1 MKLRQHLWTPGSG
14 WSGNDSTEAG
24 PAAQLVLCFG
34 APGALGRAEL
44 VEQLRAWYPAAVL
57 AGCSTAGEILG
68 TRVHDD
74 ALVATA
80 VHLERS
86 TLDWTAV
93 TVPDDCDGRAAAHA
107 LADALIRP
115 GLRHVLVL
123 CDGLAVNGTVVAQA
137 LCERLPAGVF
147 ATGGLAAD
155 GDRFVQ
161 TLVACNGAGR
171 TRQVVGIGFYGEA
184 LRVGYGSLGGWGG
197 FGPSRRVTRSQGS
210 VLFELDGRSALELYK
225 SYLGDHAAGL
235 PGTALLFPLLLED
248 ARGGPG
254 LVRTV
259 LGVDPA
265 AGSMIFAGD
274 IPEGSQVRLMNANAD
289 RLIDGACG
297 AAQDG
302 ARRLDGADAQLAL
315 LISCVG
321 RKLVLRQRVEE
332 ELDGVREALG
342 DAVLAGFYSYGE
354 LCPQGTPAGCE
365 LHNQTMTITTFAEP

>member
-1 MKLRQHLWTPGSG
+1 MKLRQHLWTPAAG
-14 WSGNDSTEAG
+14 WSGSDSTDAG
-24 PAAQLVLCFG
+24 AQLVLCFG
-34 APGALGRAEL
+34 APGALGRTEL
-44 VEQLRAWYPAAVL
+44 FEQLRAWYPNALL

-80 VHLERS
+80 VQLERS
-86 TLDWTAV
+86 ALDWIDV
-93 TVPDDCDGRAAAHA
+93 TVPDGCDGRAAASA
-107 LADALIRP
+107 LADVLIRP

-123 CDGLAVNGTVVAQA
+123 CDGLAVNGTVIARV

-155 GDRFVQ
+155 GDRFAQ
-161 TLVACNGAGR
+161 TLAACNGVGR
-171 TRQVVGIGFYGEA
+171 TRRVVGIGFYGDA
-184 LRVGYGSLGGWGG
+184 LRVGHGSLGGWGG
-197 FGPSRRVTRSQGS
+197 FGPSRRVTRSRGS

-225 SYLGDHAAGL
+225 SYLGAHVAGL

-248 ARGGPG
+248 GRGGPG

-259 LGVDPA
+259 LGIDA
-265 AGSMIFAGD
+265 EAGSMTFAGD
-274 IPEGSQVRLMNANAD
+274 IPEGAQVRLMNANAD
-289 RLIDGACG
+289 RLIDGASG
-297 AAQDG
+297 AALD
-302 ARRLDGADAQLAL
+302 ALRRLEGVDAQLAL

-342 DAVLAGFYSYGE
+342 EAVLAGFYSYGE